1 MLDNFDRKILTAL
14 QTDAGRSTADI
25 AAEVGLSQ
33 APCWRRIQRM
43 EQAGIIKRRVAVLD
57 GEKVGYGTI
66 VFAHVKLS
74 AHGRAH
80 LDEFAESVQRIK
92 QVLECYCLMGDQ
104 DFFLKVAVKDIYDYE
119 KLFFE
124 KISQIKGV
132 AEVKSTMALSRIKD
146 TNILPIV

>member
-1 MLDNFDRKILTAL
+1 MLDNFDRKILVLL
-14 QTDAGRSTADI
+14 QEDASRSTAEI
-25 AAEVGLSQ
+25 AEHVGLSQ

-43 EQAGIIKRRVAVLD
+43 EQAGVIKRRVAVLD
-57 GEKVGYGTI
+57 GEKVGFGTL

-80 LDEFAESVQRIK
+80 LDEFAECIRNIK

-104 DFFLKVAVKDIYDYE
+104 DFFLKVAVKDVYDYE

-124 KISQIKGV
+124 KISQIAGV

-146 TNILPIV
+146 TSALPV